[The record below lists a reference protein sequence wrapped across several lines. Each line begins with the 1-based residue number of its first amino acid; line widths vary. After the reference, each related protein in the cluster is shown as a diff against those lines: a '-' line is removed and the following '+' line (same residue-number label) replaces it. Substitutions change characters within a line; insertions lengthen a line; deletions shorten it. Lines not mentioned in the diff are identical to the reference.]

1 MPRRK
6 QLIFKIQDLKCA
18 VHIIEE
24 LSKLPQLNNFD
35 MKSIELT
42 IKENKPAPQ
51 ILKKDVDTLVDR
63 LQRGFSANKHKLTQL
78 NGYYLITNIH
88 LSKWMKVT
96 PATVNKWLKDGL
108 IKYSEKS
115 YDNLKFFDVNEV
127 ISQLRKSPFNHSNKF
142 LFRSHSFS
150 VIVLGVNLV

>member
-51 ILKKDVDTLVDR
+51 ILKKDIDTLVDR
-63 LQRGFSANKHKLTQL
+63 LQRGFFANKHKLTQL

-127 ISQLRKSPFNHSNKF
+127 ISQLRKQKQ
-142 LFRSHSFS
+142 
-150 VIVLGVNLV
+150 

>member
-42 IKENKPAPQ
+42 IKKNKPTPQ
-51 ILKKDVDTLVDR
+51 ILKKDIDTLVDR

-127 ISQLRKSPFNHSNKF
+127 ISQLRKQKQ
-142 LFRSHSFS
+142 
-150 VIVLGVNLV
+150 

>member
-1 MPRRK
+1 MPKRK

-42 IKENKPAPQ
+42 IKENKPTPQ
-51 ILKKDVDTLVDR
+51 ILKKDIDTLVDR

-127 ISQLRKSPFNHSNKF
+127 ISQLRKQKQ
-142 LFRSHSFS
+142 
-150 VIVLGVNLV
+150 

>member
-42 IKENKPAPQ
+42 IKENKPTPQ
-51 ILKKDVDTLVDR
+51 ILKKDIDTLVDR

>member
-24 LSKLPQLNNFD
+24 LSKLPQLNNCD

-51 ILKKDVDTLVDR
+51 ILKKDIDTLVDR

-127 ISQLRKSPFNHSNKF
+127 ISQLRKQKQ
-142 LFRSHSFS
+142 
-150 VIVLGVNLV
+150 

>member
-1 MPRRK
+1 MTRRK

-51 ILKKDVDTLVDR
+51 ILKKDIDTLVDR

-127 ISQLRKSPFNHSNKF
+127 ISQLRKQKQ
-142 LFRSHSFS
+142 
-150 VIVLGVNLV
+150 

>member
-42 IKENKPAPQ
+42 IKENKPTPQ
-51 ILKKDVDTLVDR
+51 ILKKDIDTLVDR
-63 LQRGFSANKHKLTQL
+63 LQRGLSANKHKLTQL

-127 ISQLRKSPFNHSNKF
+127 ISQLRKQKQ
-142 LFRSHSFS
+142 
-150 VIVLGVNLV
+150 

>member
-24 LSKLPQLNNFD
+24 LSKLPQLNNFY

-127 ISQLRKSPFNHSNKF
+127 ISQLRKQKQ
-142 LFRSHSFS
+142 
-150 VIVLGVNLV
+150 

>member
-42 IKENKPAPQ
+42 IKENKPTPQ
-51 ILKKDVDTLVDR
+51 ILKKDIDTLVDR
-63 LQRGFSANKHKLTQL
+63 LQCGFSANKHKLTQL

-127 ISQLRKSPFNHSNKF
+127 ISQLRKQKQ
-142 LFRSHSFS
+142 
-150 VIVLGVNLV
+150 

>member
-42 IKENKPAPQ
+42 IKENKPTPQ
-51 ILKKDVDTLVDR
+51 ILKKDIDTLVDR

-115 YDNLKFFDVNEV
+115 YDNL
-127 ISQLRKSPFNHSNKF
+127 
-142 LFRSHSFS
+142 
-150 VIVLGVNLV
+150 NLHYS

>member
-51 ILKKDVDTLVDR
+51 ILKKDIDTLVDR
-63 LQRGFSANKHKLTQL
+63 LQRGFSANKHKLTDAERL
-78 NGYYLITNIH
+78 LFDN
-88 LSKWMKVT
+88 
-96 PATVNKWLKDGL
+96 
-108 IKYSEKS
+108 KYSSFKMDES
-115 YDNLKFFDVNEV
+115 YSCNCEQVAKGWSDK
-127 ISQLRKSPFNHSNKF
+127 I
-142 LFRSHSFS
+142 
-150 VIVLGVNLV
+150 

>member
-42 IKENKPAPQ
+42 IKENKPTPQ
-51 ILKKDVDTLVDR
+51 ILKKDIDTLVDR

-127 ISQLRKSPFNHSNKF
+127 ISQLRKQKRKHSVNHVANF
-142 LFRSHSFS
+142 
-150 VIVLGVNLV
+150 VN

>member
-24 LSKLPQLNNFD
+24 SQLNNFD

-51 ILKKDVDTLVDR
+51 ILKKDIDTLVDR

-127 ISQLRKSPFNHSNKF
+127 ISQLRKQKQ
-142 LFRSHSFS
+142 
-150 VIVLGVNLV
+150 

>member
-42 IKENKPAPQ
+42 IKENKPTPQ
-51 ILKKDVDTLVDR
+51 ILKKDIDTLVDR

-88 LSKWMKVT
+88 LSKWMKVA

-127 ISQLRKSPFNHSNKF
+127 ISQLRKQKQ
-142 LFRSHSFS
+142 
-150 VIVLGVNLV
+150 